1 MLPIIV
7 IYQSQAQLN
16 DFLKDTQKK
25 HQVSKIIEIQPQGKQ
40 ITINQIREIKK
51 LIIFAEKDPSLI
63 LINRFDLANFEAQN
77 AFLKT
82 LEEKSDKKI
91 IVLTVENINK
101 LLPTV
106 ISRCKIV
113 DLTNKKT
120 QLNNIPVNDQIA
132 KLLQMVKSDTQFSF
146 LGNNLIENINGEK
159 AGEIIKD
166 IITILKNSLNEKD
179 QSAVFLIK
187 KGLKIKKLIEEN
199 NLNPQLAID
208 NYLILINKVYNK
220 NKDDKKNN

>member
-1 MLPIIV
+1 MLPIIA
-7 IYQSQAQLN
+7 IHQSQLQLS
-16 DFLKDTQKK
+16 DFLKDIQKK
-25 HQVSKIIEIQPQGKQ
+25 YQVSKIIEIQSQGKQ

-51 LIIFAEKDPSLI
+51 LIIFAEKDPLLI

-101 LLPTV
+101 LIPTV

-132 KLLQMVKSDTQFSF
+132 KLLQMVKSNTQFSF
-146 LGNNLIENINGEK
+146 LGNNLIDNINGEK

-166 IITILKNSLNEKD
+166 IITILKNNLIEKD

-187 KGLKIKKLIEEN
+187 EGLKIKKLIEEN
-199 NLNPQLAID
+199 NINPQLAID